1 MNKRFPHIYAILFSI
16 IIYYILLPS
25 SLLIL
30 SFIIDNHLQLSW
42 NFNPIRIVFGA
53 LLIIFSIYI
62 TLWATNT
69 VYFMGKGLPIFFHL
83 PKYIVKSGPYSFIR
97 HPLYISF
104 FIYLTGIGLILSPS
118 MVYFINPLFLIFL
131 IFYTIREEKLLIR
144 KFDKEFIDYK
154 NLVPSIIPFKKR
166 VKETPNMVNPF
177 IILLYAF
184 VSLIIRKIFKLKM
197 EGSIERDIGPYIIL
211 SNHQSYLDPLFIV
224 SAVCMPVRFITTGKM
239 FEKFIF
245 KLFFLSLGCIPIKRG
260 SGIKSIIITK
270 KALKNGD
277 IVGIFPESSRS
288 WDGNYIS
295 LDNRVIKFIK
305 SLGYPIVLLQI
316 DGSYNVLPRWSKV
329 LHRANVSIKVRGEIE
344 NPKMLTEEELRL
356 KIEEGISN
364 SKFSPAKWGTFNKYI
379 ERLFWMCPL
388 CGYCSK
394 VRRIGK
400 RRFYCSICNNYW
412 YIDDNMK
419 IIPLLY
425 KNMKKIIHRINLK
438 LPMKIKDKII
448 LYRNKLKIREKYIPL
463 INITF
468 LAIDGVNNLQIGI
481 KGEKNI
487 GIKTYDALKLKI
499 CIEILRGVK
508 ENIDRDP
515 FRF

>member
-1 MNKRFPHIYAILFSI
+1 MNKRFPVVYAILFSI
-16 IIYYILLPS
+16 IIYLILLPS
-25 SLLIL
+25 FLLIVSL
-30 SFIIDNHLQLSW
+30 IIDNYFELSW
-42 NFNPIRIVFGA
+42 NFNPLRITFGA
-53 LLIIFSIYI
+53 LLIIFSIYL
-62 TLWATNT
+62 TLWAINT
-69 VYFMGKGLPIFFHL
+69 VYFMGRGFPLFFHP
-83 PKYIVKSGPYSFIR
+83 PKYFVKSGPYSFVR

-104 FIYLTGIGLILSPS
+104 FIYISGIGLILSPS
-118 MVYFINPLFLIFL
+118 MIYFINSIFLIFL
-131 IFYTIREEKLLIR
+131 IFYTIKEEKLLIR

-154 NLVPSIIPFKKR
+154 NSVPSIIPFKKKI
-166 VKETPNMVNPF
+166 KESPNMVNPA

-184 VSLIIRKIFKLKM
+184 VSLIIRKIFKLKL
-197 EGSIERDIGPYIIL
+197 EGSIEPDIGPFIIL

-224 SAVCMPVRFITTGKM
+224 SVVCMPVRFITTGKM
-239 FEKFIF
+239 FEKSIF
-245 KLFFLSLGCIPIKRG
+245 KLFFLSLGCIPVKRD

-288 WDGNYIS
+288 WDGNYVS

-305 SLGYPIVLLQI
+305 SLGYPIVLLRI

-329 LHRANVSIKVRGEIE
+329 LHRADVSIKVRGKIKD
-344 NPKMLTEEELRL
+344 PKILTEKELRL

-364 SKFSPAKWGTFNKYI
+364 SKSSRARWGTFNKYI
-379 ERLFWMCPL
+379 ERLFWICPF
-388 CGYCSK
+388 CGYCSN

-400 RRFYCSICNNYW
+400 RRFSCNICNNCW
-412 YIDDNMK
+412 YIDDEMK
-419 IIPLLY
+419 IISLLY

-448 LYRNKLKIREKYIPL
+448 LYENKLKIRGKNIPL
-463 INITF
+463 NNITF

-487 GIKTYDALKLKI
+487 SIKNYDALKLKT
-499 CIEILRGVK
+499 CIEILRGIK
-508 ENIDRDP
+508 ENIDCDP